1 MTAAPEGRRLLRLE
15 VRNPDRIQP
24 TWLKTLMKMGVSDPA
39 QRDLVAETPPPFVAE
54 LLGYSYQVAQ
64 RHAEIAAQPRS
75 QYVK

>member
-1 MTAAPEGRRLLRLE
+1 
-15 VRNPDRIQP
+15 
-24 TWLKTLMKMGVSDPA
+24 MGVSDPA